1 MASMKVLK
9 GGTLIDGTGAAP
21 VRDVAVVLRDGRIE
35 TVTTSSANSWP
46 KDAEIIDVAA
56 LTILPGLIDG
66 HDHMALHGYD
76 LAGRWGLSEPAS
88 TRNLRTAQAIT
99 QTLAH
104 GYTAVRDAGGLD
116 AGFRI
121 AVEEG
126 LIRGPRLYTAVT
138 IISPI
143 GGIGDRVAP
152 SGHECVIP
160 HDPAL
165 PDGVARGVEDVR
177 NVVRTMVR
185 AGADVIK
192 CASTGGAS
200 SRKGHGPRDAAFTL
214 EEMKALVDESHAL
227 GRKVMCHALGGRGLR
242 TALEAGV
249 DSIEHGCYLDEDSE
263 LIPMMAE
270 KKIALVPTLLVYEYH
285 RESPRPYVRERSH
298 ALQSHHMESIARAM
312 AAGVRVVAGTDA
324 GGHGHPA
331 NAGELP
337 LLVKAGLT
345 PMQALQTATSW
356 AAELLGVDS
365 EIGTIEKGK
374 LADLIVVDGDPL
386 KDLNLLTDIN
396 RIKLVV
402 KDGVVEVRR

>member
-1 MASMKVLK
+1 MKVLK

-21 VRDVAVVLRDGRIE
+21 VRDAAVVLRDGRIE
-35 TVTTSSANSWP
+35 TVTTATANSWP
-46 KDAEIIDVAA
+46 KDAEIIDCSGK
-56 LTILPGLIDG
+56 TILPGLIDA

-76 LAGRWGLSEPAS
+76 LAGRWGLAEPAS

-99 QTLAH
+99 GTLAR

-143 GGIGDRVAP
+143 GGIGDRVSP
-152 SGHECVIP
+152 SGHECIIP

-165 PDGVARGVEDVR
+165 PNGVARGVEDVR

-200 SRKGHGPRDAAFTL
+200 SRKGHGPSDAAFTL
-214 EEMKALVDESHAL
+214 EELKALVDESHTQ

-242 TALEAGV
+242 NALEAGV

-263 LIPMMAE
+263 LIPMMRE
-270 KKIALVPTLLVYEYH
+270 KNIALVPTLLVYEYH
-285 RESPRPYVRERSH
+285 RESKSPWVKERSY
-298 ALQSHHMESIARAM
+298 ALQSHHIESIARAM

-324 GGHGHPA
+324 GGHGHPP

-337 LLVKAGLT
+337 LLVKAGLK
-345 PMQALQTATSW
+345 PLQAIQAATSW
-356 AAELLGVDS
+356 AAELIGVET
-365 EIGTIEKGK
+365 EIGTVEKGK
-374 LADLIVVDGDPL
+374 MADLVVVDGDPL
-386 KDLNLLTDIN
+386 ADLGILTDLN
-396 RIKLVV
+396 RITLVI
-402 KDGVVEVRR
+402 KDGVTEVKR